1 VPPPLHPRTMPVR
14 VGPSWGRQTL
24 DMLGL
29 GEGRVPQPGIFRPG
43 SSHRRLIAIVVIVG
57 IVLSLLVTR
66 VALLQTA
73 EAGDYR
79 AAGLDQRETTV
90 TLRADRGT
98 IFDRDGTDLALSVPA
113 TSIYANPK
121 LINDPVGTGRLLA
134 QVLQMDADAEAAL
147 VQDLADRD
155 RSFVYV
161 SRLLDASMAEAVLGL
176 DLVGIEGVTEPK
188 RVNPAGSLGLGVV
201 GSTDPYGVGKS
212 GLELQ
217 YDEFLQGTDGSL
229 VKELGNDG
237 RSLPGGSRVIT
248 AARPGN
254 DLVLTLDRS
263 VQQQVEQALLLRVED
278 LIAQGGDAIVLDTRT
293 GEIRALASVRRGDDG
308 IARVTNGNLA
318 AVESHQP
325 GSVAKAFS
333 LAAAIDL
340 GAVEPRTTYVV
351 PYRRI
356 FNKDTIYE
364 QEIEDAYQHPD
375 MPMSIRDILV
385 ESSNIGTIMAAEQIG
400 PEALH
405 QYLSDFGFGEPTV
418 LDFPGES
425 GGSLRPP
432 GEWFGLDRVSPS
444 FGYGFSGT
452 SLQTVAAMNT
462 IANGG
467 VYVAPKLVAGTMG
480 RDGVVESTPESPT
493 RTVLTAATSRA
504 MTDMMTDVVCEG
516 TGERAQ
522 IEGMSVAGKTG
533 TAYKVQ
539 ENGTYEGE
547 GGDRAYFS
555 SFVGYFPAAD
565 PQVTI
570 LVSID
575 EPDPTSQDRFG
586 GAAAGPVF
594 ADLAQVA
601 IRELDTV
608 PTAGDT
614 GCATPAG

>member
-1 VPPPLHPRTMPVR
+1 MPVR

>member
-1 VPPPLHPRTMPVR
+1 MRGL
-14 VGPSWGRQTL
+14 L

-29 GEGRVPQPGIFRPG
+29 GDGRTPRPGIFRPG
-43 SSHRRLIAIVVIVG
+43 ASPRRLVAIVAVAG
-57 IVLSLLVTR
+57 IVLSLLVVR

-73 EAGDYR
+73 EAADYR
-79 AAGLDQRETTV
+79 AAGLDQRETRV

-113 TSIYANPK
+113 ISIYANPK
-121 LINDPVGTGRLLA
+121 LISDPVGTARLLA
-134 QVLQMDADAEAAL
+134 QVLQMDADAEASLAE
-147 VQDLADRD
+147 DLADRD

-176 DLVGIEGVTEPK
+176 DLVGVDGVKEPK
-188 RVNPAGSLGLGVV
+188 RVNPAGNLGLGVV

-217 YDEFLQGTDGSL
+217 YDELLQGTDGAL

-248 AARPGN
+248 PARPGN

-308 IARVTNGNLA
+308 VARVTNGNLA

-405 QYLSDFGFGEPTV
+405 GYLADFGFGEPTV

-480 RDGVVESTPESPT
+480 RDGVVEPTPESPT
-493 RTVLTAATSRA
+493 RTVLSGATSRA
-504 MTDMMTDVVCEG
+504 MTSMLTDVVCAG
-516 TGERAQ
+516 TGEKAQ

-539 ENGTYEGE
+539 DNGTYEGE

-614 GCATPAG
+614 GCAAPAG